1 MFTSAGFAENWFRGC
16 ITSPERRSDHHQHNF
31 RGKKTK
37 KPHQGDTLRR
47 RFEATKAPNPASF
60 VGRQIATACTGYSC
74 SLI

>member
-1 MFTSAGFAENWFRGC
+1 LLKTGLEDASHL
-16 ITSPERRSDHHQHNF
+16 PERRSDHHQHNF

-60 VGRQIATACTGYSC
+60 VGRQIAAACTGYSC